1 MLALF
6 QDLRYLGC
14 ELIQSGAILLKLPQV
29 AAATAQILF
38 QRFYYQKS
46 FVKNNFEVPPLLP

>member
-1 MLALF
+1 M
-6 QDLRYLGC
+6 GC
-14 ELIQSGAILLKLPQV
+14 ELIQSGAILLKLSQT

-46 FVKNNFEVPPLLP
+46 FVRNNFEVWILLGV